1 MNDQGRYVVRVKA
14 AMTLCA
20 LILAYLTSPTLI
32 AAPADLPIFVANYLE
47 RTALEYETPRGRF
60 DDNLLSF
67 FEEQNDPEPW
77 AIVADLNGD
86 GISDWSGLLRDR
98 AGSLVLMVVY
108 SERRGFSHQL
118 LTPLGLDGDDLYSG
132 VVLERPG
139 QITGF
144 PLDNSGEIPE
154 ITIANPAVHLFYFEK
169 ASVLYY
175 WNEGTFLDFVTSD

>member
-1 MNDQGRYVVRVKA
+1 MIDQGRYAVRVKA

-20 LILAYLTSPTLI
+20 LILAYLASPTLI
-32 AAPADLPIFVANYLE
+32 AAPPDLPIFVANYLK
-47 RTALEYETPRGRF
+47 RAGLEYEIPQGRY
-60 DDNLLSF
+60 DDDLLSY

-77 AIVADLNGD
+77 AIVADFNGD
-86 GISDWSGLLRDR
+86 GISDWSGFLRDR
-98 AGSLVLMVVY
+98 EGGLVLMVVY
-108 SERRGFSHQL
+108 SEGRGFSRQI

-132 VVLERPG
+132 VVLKPPG

-144 PLDNSGEIPE
+144 PLDDSGEIPE

-175 WNEGTFLDFVTSD
+175 WDEGTFLDFVTSD